1 MKEVLCSSVGT
12 GLCGGNVLVY
22 SRSQGHAGSAF
33 WPVASPS
40 QCFESR
46 AFGTLLG
53 DGRAGMCHGRGV
65 LLSGRDE
72 A

>member
-1 MKEVLCSSVGT
+1 MKEVLCASVGT

-22 SRSQGHAGSAF
+22 SRSQGYAGSAF

-40 QCFESR
+40 QCFDSR
-46 AFGTLLG
+46 AFGTFLR
-53 DGRAGMCHGRGV
+53 DGRRGMCYRSGV
-65 LLSGRDE
+65 LLPRRAE